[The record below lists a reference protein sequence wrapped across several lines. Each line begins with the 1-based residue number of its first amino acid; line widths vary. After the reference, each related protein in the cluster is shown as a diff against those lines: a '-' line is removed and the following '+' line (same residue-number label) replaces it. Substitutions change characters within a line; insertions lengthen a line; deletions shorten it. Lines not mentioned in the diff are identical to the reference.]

1 MKYSTMSATD
11 AAKYIELVRKGE
23 PTSASAYTKMV
34 GSGTRLT
41 EEAVAAA
48 VKQVRAVKAKFPEV
62 LRPKDP
68 KGGEFEIEAGE
79 IFRKALDL
87 PPEVAGDR
95 GFWRYIAVAHM
106 YEIVT
111 WRHPAAKEGDFTK
124 LANFG
129 LGTLWENLAARM
141 WYRFEVA
148 RLPTG
153 QDPYVLCRLGDQDL
167 WRSHILRIRL
177 GASRHVV
184 RTLLSYQYPEKNS
197 EKPRLSMSSKSD
209 TGIRLFIKR
218 LQRFH
223 ATTAFEV
230 LTEDDTLA
238 IMADLGKDL
247 QPKSHASQS

>member
-1 MKYSTMSATD
+1 MKYPTMSATD
-11 AAKYIELVRKGE
+11 AAKYLDLVRKGE
-23 PTSASAYTKMV
+23 PASPASFTKQVGGGHRLSNDTVASAV
-34 GSGTRLT
+34 
-41 EEAVAAA
+41 
-48 VKQVRAVKAKFPEV
+48 QQIRAIKAKYPEK

-68 KGGEFEIEAGE
+68 KGGDFEAEAGE
-79 IFRKALDL
+79 VFRKALDL
-87 PPEVAGDR
+87 SPEVAGDR
-95 GFWRYIAVAHM
+95 GFWRYVAVAHM
-106 YEIVT
+106 YDIVT
-111 WRHPAAKEGDFTK
+111 WRHPPAQEGDFTK

-148 RLPTG
+148 RLPDA

-184 RTLLSYQYPEKNS
+184 RTLLNYQYPEMNP
-197 EKPRLSMSSKSD
+197 EKPRLPMSSRSD

-238 IMADLGKDL
+238 IMADLAKDL
-247 QPKSHASQS
+247 LPAPNAVSG

>member
-1 MKYSTMSATD
+1 MKYPTMSATD
-11 AAKYIELVRKGE
+11 AAKYINLVRNDE
-23 PTSASAYTKMV
+23 PTSAAAYTKMA
-34 GSGTRLT
+34 GSGPRLA
-41 EEAVAAA
+41 EETVAAA
-48 VKQVRAVKAKFPEV
+48 VKQVHVVKAKYPEV

-68 KGGEFEIEAGE
+68 KGGDFETEAGE

-95 GFWRYIAVAHM
+95 GFWRYVAVAHM
-106 YEIVT
+106 YDIVT

-129 LGTLWENLAARM
+129 LGTIWENLAARM

-148 RLPTG
+148 RLPG
-153 QDPYVLCRLGDQDL
+153 EEDPFVLCRLGDQDL

-197 EKPRLSMSSKSD
+197 EKPRLPMSSKSD
-209 TGIRLFIKR
+209 VGIRLFIKR
-218 LQRFH
+218 LQRYH
-223 ATTAFEV
+223 ATTAFEI

-247 QPKSHASQS
+247 QPKSHAAQN